1 MKEIIELKFN
11 LFIDNILKSQKR
23 CSASMLINT
32 PLIIQHGVQDE

>member
-1 MKEIIELKFN
+1 MKEIMELKFN

-23 CSASMLINT
+23 CSAPLLINT